1 VREVLEAVKACGA
14 EVAGIGVLVDRA
26 EKEPDFGYPLYSCLR
41 TVTPAYKPEDCP
53 QCRRGIPLVKL
64 GSSKQPQG

>member
-1 VREVLEAVKACGA
+1 MREVLEAVKACGA